1 MNNGKNFPPT
11 RKNHSR
17 KSSKGRGMGVIVR
30 TTYRKSE
37 IQENEDEIRVV
48 YQKEETQQE
57 EYLFPPTGC

>member
-1 MNNGKNFPPT
+1 
-11 RKNHSR
+11 
-17 KSSKGRGMGVIVR
+17 MGVIVR